1 MVSEPKINNVPT
13 ILAKLVV
20 AQGTQKGPR
29 IEKMDGLYRKNDN
42 ITVQNDQKCSKI
54 KKRQPKM
61 VKNGKKNCQNSFQA
75 IYIHNKRS

>member
-42 ITVQNDQKCSKI
+42 KTVQNDQKCSK
-54 KKRQPKM
+54 
-61 VKNGKKNCQNSFQA
+61 N
-75 IYIHNKRS
+75 